1 MKIKIAEDITS
12 LNKAFTEW
20 MKTILS
26 QQEEITLA
34 LSGGST
40 PKSLFDYWAKHHATD
55 IDWKKIKFFWSDERC
70 VPPTDNES
78 NYKMAKEHLFDR
90 IAIPEKHIFRIYGE
104 NDPEKEAKRYAEVLK
119 REIRTVNGIPSFDI
133 LMLGMGEDGHT
144 ASIFPLQIH
153 LWDSKELCIVGT
165 HPITGQKRISLSG
178 KTINAAQ
185 NVAFLVAGEA
195 KADKVK
201 EIIESK
207 ETAQKRYPAAK
218 VCPTSGNLVWFMDR
232 EAAKKLAAGPYSF

>member
-1 MKIKIAEDITS
+1 MKIKIAEDIAS

-55 IDWKKIKFFWSDERC
+55 IDWEKIKFFWSDERC

-90 IAIPEKHIFRIYGE
+90 IAIPEEHIFRIYGE

-119 REIRTVNGIPSFDI
+119 REIKTVNGIPSFDI

-153 LWDSKELCIVGT
+153 LWDSEELCIVGT

-185 NVAFLVAGEA
+185 NVAILVAGEA

-218 VCPTSGNLVWFMDR
+218 VSPTSGNLVWFMDR
-232 EAAKKLAAGPYSF
+232 EAAKKLAAEPYSF